1 MNLHKAVIYLVAAF
15 VVVALKPTVIE
26 AAPPIVTDGQAYV
39 VQADDW
45 LGTLAD
51 KFYGNPLAY
60 PVIVEATNA
69 IAVQNERYAPV
80 DDPDQVTIGQVLF
93 VPALDDIP
101 DALLA
106 EAPLAKAQPSA
117 GSIVSTVGP
126 TAEQAQ
132 LLASLEAKGRPPELL
147 NEVWLNSDPL
157 KLAELQGQVVIV
169 EFWTFG

>member
-1 MNLHKAVIYLVAAF
+1 MNFYKAALYLIAAF

-51 KFYGNPLAY
+51 KFYGNPRAY
-60 PVIVEATNA
+60 PVIVQATNA
-69 IAVQNERYAPV
+69 IAVEDERYAPV
-80 DDPDQVTIGQVLF
+80 DDPALVTIGQVLF

-106 EAPLAKAQPSA
+106 EAPLAKGQLSA
-117 GSIVSTVGP
+117 DSIVSPAGP

-132 LLASLEAKGRPPELL
+132 LLASLEAKGTPPELL

-157 KLAELQGQVVIV
+157 KLAELHGQVVIV

>member
-1 MNLHKAVIYLVAAF
+1 MNFHKAAICLIAAF
-15 VVVALKPTVIE
+15 VVVALKPTPIE
-26 AAPPIVTDGQAYV
+26 AAPPVVTDGQAYV

-69 IAVQNERYAPV
+69 IAVQDERYAPV
-80 DDPDQVTIGQVLF
+80 GDPAGVTIGQVLF
-93 VPALDDIP
+93 VPTLDDIP

-106 EAPLAKAQPSA
+106 EVPLAKAQLST
-117 GSIVSTVGP
+117 GSIASTEGP
-126 TAEQAQ
+126 TAEQAR
-132 LLASLEAKGRPPELL
+132 LLASLEAQGTPPELL
-147 NEVWLNSDPL
+147 NEVWLNSEPL
-157 KLAELQGQVVIV
+157 KLANLHGQVIIV